1 MCGKMEA
8 INQPQRAGRKKGRE
22 GKQRRCRQIKVYE
35 NYQLPLSV
43 NLNIYH
49 GRAFLNFA
57 CQGFQSGSSVI
68 TASAPDIHSGLESGT
83 PSTEGEER
91 GQKKVFG
98 SSGMVHLARRGKSRC
113 LL

>member
-8 INQPQRAGRKKGRE
+8 VNQPQRAGRKKGRE

-49 GRAFLNFA
+49 GRAFLNLA

-83 PSTEGEER
+83 PSTEGEGK
-91 GQKKVFG
+91 GQKSVWELWHG
-98 SSGMVHLARRGKSRC
+98 TLSQER
-113 LL
+113 